1 MHFQK
6 AQNDQKEQAI
16 KMIKNLKMISNLNFK
31 MIKKHL
37 QNFYRATLLQ
47 LCCPT
52 TSMTTESLLDYYYDL
67 GKRAAAGMPRRPSML
82 APHMNTLHTH
92 AAPHCLHTGVDDRQQ
107 KNVTLDNS
115 YQNHDGDQAPLYSEG
130 LFPLPRDKSKKV
142 PKSSKKYKKSVF

>member
-1 MHFQK
+1 MHDQK
-6 AQNDQKEQAI
+6 AQNGQKSQKSQTEQTI
-16 KMIKNLKMISNLNFK
+16 KKLKMISNLNFK

-115 YQNHDGDQAPLYSEG
+115 YQNHDRDQAPLYSQG
-130 LFPLPRDKSKKV
+130 LFPGI
-142 PKSSKKYKKSVF
+142 KKYQEFLKSTTS